1 MPLLAINLFG
11 AYFLSLTPEFVAP
24 KCPFIC
30 SVDLGF
36 PALIDERSMVL
47 GIFAIYNSW
56 QLARHLSISIVHA
69 KRVTYGKE

>member
-36 PALIDERSMVL
+36 PALIGSMVL